1 MPEKKIQTVD
11 IQGEYGT
18 VTVSE
23 RVLQKIWQRGEFRQE
38 RLRTSEGQRLAIR
51 RRGRWNTHE
60 GPDFREAELEL
71 DGRVLQG
78 DVEVHFYPQ
87 DWFLHGHDRDPHF
100 DRVALHVCLFPPL
113 GTQKPVVTAGG
124 HWPPTLVLL
133 DRLNQ
138 DLESTA
144 SEEAL
149 LALEQTERT
158 VALEV
163 MLHRPLEERL
173 FELRE
178 RAGRRWRQKAAFARK
193 RLERMEWE
201 QACHLTVLEVLG
213 YRRNRAPMAE
223 LAMRYPLGVMGE
235 QSAQRLYE
243 DMAGQWALAG
253 LRPPNHPK
261 RRLGQYLS
269 LLERCPDWP
278 ERLRGWGLRKGLAV
292 RADAPSAQARRRGL
306 AGARE
311 VLAEEVL
318 GGAIGGS
325 RFDTLAVDAL
335 LPLLAVKTGAELFA
349 AWFHWW
355 AGDMPETLKTF
366 LAQADITGPG
376 RPAANGWSQGGW
388 QMLLESGL

>member
-1 MPEKKIQTVD
+1 
-11 IQGEYGT
+11 
-18 VTVSE
+18 
-23 RVLQKIWQRGEFRQE
+23 
-38 RLRTSEGQRLAIR
+38 
-51 RRGRWNTHE
+51 
-60 GPDFREAELEL
+60 
-71 DGRVLQG
+71 
-78 DVEVHFYPQ
+78 
-87 DWFLHGHDRDPHF
+87 
-100 DRVALHVCLFPPL
+100 
-113 GTQKPVVTAGG
+113 VVTAGG

-158 VALEV
+158 AALEV

-173 FELRE
+173 GELRE

-201 QACHLTVLEVLG
+201 QACHLTALEVLG

-223 LAMRYPLGVMGE
+223 LAMRYPLGAMRE
-235 QSAQRLYE
+235 LTAQRLFE
-243 DMAGQWALAG
+243 EMAGQWALAG

-269 LLERCPDWP
+269 LLAARPDWH

-292 RADAPSAQARRRGL
+292 QADAPGAQVRRRGL
-306 AGARE
+306 AAARE
-311 VLAEEVL
+311 ALAEEVL

-335 LPLLAVKTGAELFA
+335 LPLLAVKTGADLYA

-366 LAQADITGPG
+366 LAQAEITGAG

>member
-1 MPEKKIQTVD
+1 MPEKKVQTVD

-38 RLRTSEGQRLAIR
+38 RLRTCEGQRLAIR

-60 GPDFREAELEL
+60 GPDFHEAELEL
-71 DGRVLQG
+71 DGRLLQG

-144 SEEAL
+144 AEEAL

-158 VALEV
+158 AALEV

-201 QACHLTVLEVLG
+201 QACHLTALEVLG

-223 LAMRYPLGVMGE
+223 LAMRHALGEMRGL
-235 QSAQRLYE
+235 SAQALFE
-243 DMAGQWALAG
+243 EMAGQWALAG

-261 RRLGQYLS
+261 RRLGQYLN
-269 LLERCPDWP
+269 LLAARPDWP
-278 ERLRGWGLRKGLAV
+278 ERLREWGLRKGLAV

-306 AGARE
+306 AAARE
-311 VLAEEVL
+311 ALEKEVL

-325 RFDTLAVDAL
+325 RFDTLAVDAW
-335 LPLLAVKTGAELFA
+335 LPLLAVKTGADLFA

-366 LAQADITGPG
+366 LVQAEITGPG